1 MAPEN
6 AIIRFPAERTGHPA
20 RGPATP
26 LDVAGGRLRERLG
39 RFVSYLGIPGAIVP
53 TEIHDQT
60 TGQHIAISVGT
71 LSVCLTVNGRDFYFD
86 RFTGRFT
93 GTGSSVA

>member
-1 MAPEN
+1 M
-6 AIIRFPAERTGHPA
+6 
-20 RGPATP
+20 
-26 LDVAGGRLRERLG
+26 
-39 RFVSYLGIPGAIVP
+39 P